1 MRQKLICVFIVLTM
15 TVLFVSCHVLDGD
28 GMENTT
34 VTENDVSSEYDQDNT
49 LTEAEAETEEGKS
62 ELSETSTESVGEV
75 TTEDNS
81 SANNVTEENK
91 EQNYQVINCNEWVS
105 LREGPGTSY
114 KRLKKVPLG
123 AIVTDFNKVV
133 DGFRYVWFEDM
144 SGYIGEDYLQIYTE
158 EFNTDENYID
168 GSFVYPAFQ
177 YEKEMKYEEIL
188 SFGNDPQ
195 KLNYGEYT
203 LLYSKAYTDAGEIMK
218 VGCFQNK
225 KSVWGYVT
233 GIPYSAEL
241 DATAVIPVGTVQD
254 MCYALI
260 FNSEIGLRAVDF
272 FDGSI
277 VWEIRK
283 DDLGVGGSPCYVV
296 DEDGTLYISGYYDA
310 GPVAVTLDGEVLWSA
325 KVSDSNVYWPY
336 KIQVKEERILVTYA
350 SEQEKGTYVV
360 TFDKKSGKEKKIEII
375 PF

>member
-1 MRQKLICVFIVLTM
+1 M
-15 TVLFVSCHVLDGD
+15 TVMFVSCQVLDGD

-34 VTENDVSSEYDQDNT
+34 VMENDVGSESDKDNT
-49 LTEAEAETEEGKS
+49 FTEAESDASEKTEEKT
-62 ELSETSTESVGEV
+62 ELSETSEESAAEAP
-75 TTEDNS
+75 TEDNS
-81 SANNVTEENK
+81 FTNNVAEENK
-91 EQNYQVINCNEWVS
+91 EQDYQVINCNEWVS
-105 LREGPGTSY
+105 LREGPGSSY

-123 AIVTDFNKVV
+123 AIVTDYNKVV

-144 SGYIGEDYLQIYTE
+144 SGYIGEDYLQVYTK
-158 EFNTDENYID
+158 EFNPDENYVD

-225 KSVWGYVT
+225 KPVWGYVT

-241 DATAVIPVGTVQD
+241 DAAAVIPVGSAQD
-254 MCYALI
+254 MRYVLL
-260 FNSEIGLRAVDF
+260 FNSEIGMKAVDF

-277 VWEIRK
+277 VWEIRS
-283 DDLGVGGSPCYVV
+283 DELDVGGSPCYAV
-296 DEDGTLYISGYYDA
+296 DEEGTLYISGYYDA
-310 GPVAVTLDGEVLWSA
+310 GPTAVSLDGEVLWRA
-325 KVSDSNVYWPY
+325 GVSDSDVYWPY
-336 KIQVKEERILVTYA
+336 KIQVKEKNILVTYA

-360 TFDKKSGKEKKIEII
+360 TFDKKSGKEQKIEII